1 MQDHVF
7 SRANKNADGAREME
21 DPPFVLPWLAG
32 WAAMIG
38 FCAIV
43 WLTLYKLA
51 VFLAHLF

>member
-7 SRANKNADGAREME
+7 SRANKNADRAREME

-32 WAAMIG
+32 WAAIIG
-38 FCAIV
+38 FCAVV